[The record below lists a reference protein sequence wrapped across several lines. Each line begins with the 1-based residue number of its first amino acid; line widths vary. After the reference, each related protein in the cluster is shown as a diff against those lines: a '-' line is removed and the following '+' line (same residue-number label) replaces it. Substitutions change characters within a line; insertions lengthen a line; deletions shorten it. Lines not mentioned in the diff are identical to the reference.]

1 MAEKRFLCDFLCYI
15 VPLIENI
22 YYHWNEA
29 SESENVNSSE
39 TGEQNETTSR
49 YAPDKQR
56 K

>member
-29 SESENVNSSE
+29 SESKNVNSSE